1 MENFLRIGN
10 IIVLVLILALF
21 IIALNHFDYLPWN
34 KDTEAVGFV
43 ASNNDADGDGV
54 DDYTDILNGARKFV
68 SLEPSYKDAYYNGG
82 YPDDD
87 NYVSTDIIW
96 YALREAGYDFKEML
110 DEDMAN
116 NISDYGID
124 EIDSNIEFRKINNIK
139 VFLDKYA
146 EEKSLDATDASEW
159 QGGDIVIFDGHI
171 AIVSDKLDDDGI
183 NYIIHHDGSGNYEE
197 DALMQRKIIGH
208 YRFNLDMTSFDENN
222 EK

>member
-21 IIALNHFDYLPWN
+21 YIALDHFDYLPWN
-34 KDTEAVGFV
+34 KDTEEVGFV
-43 ASNNDADGDGV
+43 ASSNDADGDGV

-68 SLEPSYKDAYYNGG
+68 SLEPGYKDTYYNGG

-116 NISDYGID
+116 NISDYKVDDLDPNID
-124 EIDSNIEFRKINNIK
+124 FRKIDNIK

-171 AIVSDKLDDDGI
+171 AIVSDKLDDDGV

-208 YRFNLDMTSFDENN
+208 YRFNLDMTKFDENN